1 MDLNQGELLIS
12 VSNLLDRFHI
22 SYMLTGAWS
31 VIYFGRPRASHDI
44 DFIVE
49 IRETGVPNVLTAMRS
64 LRPEY
69 EFQEESVIDAV
80 KKHGMFNVIYL
91 PTYLKLDF
99 WLLKNDEFDQMRF
112 SRRKRVTFLGKH
124 IEITSA
130 EDTILQK
137 LRLYKEA
144 QIEKHLVDAAFV
156 YQIQNKNID
165 TIYLNKW
172 LTKLKLANYFKQL
185 QKIDLEK
192 YV

>member
-12 VSNLLDRFHI
+12 ISHLLDRFHI

-49 IRETGVPNVLTAMRS
+49 ISETKVSNVLIAMRS
-64 LRPEY
+64 LKPEY
-69 EFQEESVIDAV
+69 EFQEESVIEAV
-80 KKHGMFNVIYL
+80 KEKGMFNVIYL
-91 PTYLKLDF
+91 PTFLKLDF
-99 WLLKNDEFDQMRF
+99 WLLKNDKFDQMRF
-112 SRRKRVTFLGKH
+112 SRRKRVVFLGKH
-124 IEITSA
+124 ILITSA

-137 LRLYKEA
+137 LRWYKEA

-156 YQIQNKNID
+156 YQIQKKNID
-165 TIYLNKW
+165 MIYLHRW
-172 LTKLKLANYFKQL
+172 LIKLKLANYFKEL
-185 QKIDLEK
+185 QEIDLEK